1 MRGQAACSL
10 FCAPYKAHTSRNT
23 ATKKGEK
30 DQIIFITSIWWDAVY
45 THTHTHRYGTHLRV
59 KKKKKVLSVLLLHPL
74 RRPSRRGREE
84 KYKEWEKRR
93 KSCLFLSFFLPSFR
107 SFVSFRVCEIRRGL
121 DSIFR
126 SGFSRNERAN
136 GLGGWKVVVVLCG
149 VSSPAPT
156 ATALHLILIKEVEEP
171 GQRESTLKFAAV

>member
-1 MRGQAACSL
+1 MALTYELKRRRKFSQFFFSTPFGVQVDA
-10 FCAPYKAHTSRNT
+10 
-23 ATKKGEK
+23 GEK
-30 DQIIFITSIWWDAVY
+30 KNKRSE
-45 THTHTHRYGTHLRV
+45 
-59 KKKKKVLSVLLLHPL
+59 K
-74 RRPSRRGREE
+74 REE
-84 KYKEWEKRR
+84 KAA
-93 KSCLFLSFFLPSFR
+93 SFFLSFFLPSFR